1 MTTTTRPE
9 CDTCQKVLS
18 IAQAVVM
25 VVGGVTYVMCLDCA
39 LSQLEGNDSV
49 SVSVDLLRR
58 LRDGIL

>member
-9 CDTCQKVLS
+9 CETCGKVMS
-18 IAQAVVM
+18 VAQAVVM
-25 VVGGVTYVMCLDCA
+25 VVGGVTYVVCLDCA
-39 LSQLEGNDSV
+39 LSQLEDDDTV